1 VQDDFKA
8 VAKRY
13 VGQISFAYID
23 GKAHAARR
31 IALGLVDDILPG
43 LAFNTMSGA
52 LYPFPSHQQLDQ
64 PSMKEHVDG
73 FLTGRLQPTQ
83 ASSSEQEV
91 MAAQAEAARL
101 GAQGLVEISRK
112 TFNHICM
119 DESKDVLV
127 LFYSASAQ
135 VNKDVWPYWHKTE
148 HIKRAPYYVQKSP
161 IYSKKSPTYPGKN
174 PIYTHHYVLY
184 TQKEPCK

>member
-1 VQDDFKA
+1 
-8 VAKRY
+8 
-13 VGQISFAYID
+13 
-23 GKAHAARR
+23 
-31 IALGLVDDILPG
+31 
-43 LAFNTMSGA
+43 
-52 LYPFPSHQQLDQ
+52 
-64 PSMKEHVDG
+64 
-73 FLTGRLQPTQ
+73 
-83 ASSSEQEV
+83 

-174 PIYTHHYVLY
+174 PIYTHHYVL
-184 TQKEPCK
+184 